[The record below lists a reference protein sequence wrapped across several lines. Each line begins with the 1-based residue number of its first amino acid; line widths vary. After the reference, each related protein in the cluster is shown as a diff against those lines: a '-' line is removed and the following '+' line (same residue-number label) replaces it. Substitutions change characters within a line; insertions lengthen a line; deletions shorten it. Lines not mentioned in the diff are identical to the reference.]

1 MRSLFLKIFLWFW
14 LAMVLVTLT
23 LLISSFVG
31 ESRSSR
37 ERNES
42 MDRTMTPLV
51 ADNFAGTFDR
61 EGLQSYKAL
70 LAHGK
75 EVFPWDVYLF
85 DAQGSE
91 VNAQAVSP
99 LIREAFDRSFASK
112 QTEIVGSGPARV
124 VGQWVRLE
132 SGREYVLVLHLK
144 QRGPLPAPF
153 LRAPSQVQL
162 LRLLVI
168 ILIIGAICLWIT
180 RHITKPIFE
189 LREAANRLASGRLDA
204 RVGSSSTGRVDELGD
219 LSRDFNHMAQQL
231 ESLIA
236 SRQNLIGDI
245 SHELRSP
252 LARLSVALG
261 IAQRSASPE
270 ALPAL
275 NRIERESLRLNELIS
290 EILRLARIEGGVER
304 ISQDD
309 VDLERLIRE
318 IADDAHFE
326 ASSRNRAVRV
336 GATFPCT
343 IRGNWELLRSAVENV
358 VRNAIYY
365 TPEGTE
371 VQITLQPGQT
381 AGEAILRVRDH
392 GPGVPSSE
400 LRSIFEPFYR
410 IGNARERTSG
420 GTGLGL
426 SISDRTIRS
435 HGGSVQALNAAEG
448 GLIIEISLPVRGA
461 SAPPL

>member
-23 LLISSFVG
+23 LLVSSFVG
-31 ESRSSR
+31 ETRTSR
-37 ERNES
+37 ERNET

-61 EGLQSYKAL
+61 EGLQSYQAL

-75 EVFPWDVYLF
+75 DVFPWDVYLF

-91 VNAQAVSP
+91 VSAKSVPP

-112 QTEIVGSGPARV
+112 QTEIVGSGPARA
-124 VGQWVRLE
+124 VGQWVRSE

-144 QRGPLPAPF
+144 QRGPGPAPF

-162 LRLLVI
+162 LRLLLI

-204 RVGSSSTGRVDELGD
+204 RVGPSSTGRVDELGD

-236 SRQNLIGDI
+236 SRQHLIGDI

-261 IAQRSASPE
+261 IAQRSAHPE
-270 ALPAL
+270 TLPAL

-309 VDLERLIRE
+309 LDLQQLVRE
-318 IADDAHFE
+318 IADDANFE
-326 ASSRNRAVRV
+326 ASSRNRSVRV
-336 GATFPCT
+336 DATFPCT
-343 IRGNWELLRSAVENV
+343 MRGNWELLRSAIENV

-371 VQITLQPGQT
+371 VLVTLQPGPT
-381 AGEAILRVRDH
+381 PGEAILRVRDH
-392 GPGVPSSE
+392 GPGVPPSD
-400 LRSIFEPFYR
+400 LRTIFEPFYR
-410 IGNARERTSG
+410 IGNARERSSG

-435 HGGSVQALNAAEG
+435 HGGSVQARNATDG
-448 GLIIEISLPVRGA
+448 GLIVEMAFPVHSGPA
-461 SAPPL
+461 SAA